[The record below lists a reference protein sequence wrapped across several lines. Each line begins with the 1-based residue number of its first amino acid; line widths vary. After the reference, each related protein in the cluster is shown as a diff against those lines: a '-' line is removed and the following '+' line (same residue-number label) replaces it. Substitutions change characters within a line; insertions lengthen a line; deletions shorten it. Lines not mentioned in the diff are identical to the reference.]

1 MQKQS
6 NHMSKEEL
14 TLVVIWLL
22 SDTIL
27 RRNPEF
33 YNKET
38 LEVLKGNSERIG
50 LLLRDMGET
59 DMNAVVQ
66 YLFTEESNLQ

>member
-6 NHMSKEEL
+6 EYMSKDEL
-14 TLVVIWLL
+14 NLVVIWLL

-33 YNKET
+33 YSKET
-38 LEVLKGNSERIG
+38 LDVLRCNSERIS
-50 LLLRDMGET
+50 LLLRDMDET

-66 YLFTEESNLQ
+66 YLFTEESTLQ